1 MHHSFW
7 AHYCPCE
14 KGVLWVARD
23 EECNWCGLT
32 CDPVLAEDASGACD
46 AERPYSLAPKG
57 DASRPTYGH
66 GSVTRDSGA

>member
-14 KGVLWVARD
+14 KGVLWVARE

-32 CDPVLAEDASGACD
+32 CDPVLADSEADVAPIGRD
-46 AERPYSLAPKG
+46 PSLATKG
-57 DASRPTYGH
+57 SPDGRFSEHVSAKRLRG
-66 GSVTRDSGA
+66 